1 MRTNTINEDSARR
14 AIAAAGIAAGMSEQ
28 QAAQCF
34 KQIVYLIQN
43 PQANSLRTRLQQPAN
58 ERR

>member
-14 AIAAAGIAAGMSEQ
+14 TIAAAGIAAGMNEQ

-34 KQIVYLIQN
+34 DHIVYLIQN
-43 PQANSLRTRLQQPAN
+43 PQANSLRAVLQHPAN
-58 ERR
+58 GRS